1 MRIGKRL
8 LALACA
14 AATGAATLTG
24 CGLNSSFAL
33 PLDILPGTLPAHALD
48 GVKLVVG
55 SKDFTEEIILG
66 HIAEFA
72 LAASGADIEDLN
84 NIQGS
89 NSARNALVNGDVDL
103 YYDYTGTGWINY
115 LGNDKPIA
123 DQQKQYEAMRD
134 ADAKNGLVWLPYS
147 PLNDTYA
154 FAMSPQ
160 VAAKLKIKTVSQM
173 ADLIKKDPSKGVFCL
188 ETEFASRNDG
198 FPGVKK
204 AYGFDVPAANVKNFG
219 TGAVYAATAS
229 GSCNFGEVFT
239 TDGRIRALHLTVL
252 DDDKKF
258 FPQYNVAPV
267 VRKPVLDAHP
277 AIATVFDPDRAEADQ
292 RRDDRP
298 GRTRRRRRRR
308 PGDRGARLAGE
319 GRIYQA
325 SQVDRGRA
333 FVIGVPVTKAR
344 HDPAG
349 K

>member
-1 MRIGKRL
+1 MRKRL

-14 AATGAATLTG
+14 VAAGAATLTG

-33 PLDILPGTLPAHALD
+33 PLDIEPGTLPAHALD
-48 GVKLVVG
+48 GVHLVVG

-72 LAASGADIEDLN
+72 LAASGADIEDLT

-134 ADAKNGLVWLPYS
+134 ADAKNGMVWLQYS

-154 FAMSPQ
+154 FAMNPQ
-160 VAAKLKIKTVSQM
+160 VTKKLKIKSISDM
-173 ADLIKKDPSKGVFCL
+173 AAKIKQDPSIGTFCL

-204 AYGFDVPAANVKNFG
+204 AYGFDVPASNVKNFG

-239 TDGRIRALHLTVL
+239 TDGRIRALNLTVL
-252 DDDKKF
+252 DDDKHF

-267 VRKPVLDAHP
+267 VRKEVLDAHP
-277 AIATVFDPDRAEADQ
+277 AIAQVFNMIAPKLNNAMMIDLAAKVDVEGAD
-292 RRDDRP
+292 
-298 GRTRRRRRRR
+298 
-308 PGDRGARLAGE
+308 
-319 GRIYQA
+319 
-325 SQVDRGRA
+325 
-333 FVIGVPVTKAR
+333 PVTVAR
-344 HDPAG
+344 DWLVEEGFIKLP

>member
-1 MRIGKRL
+1 MRIRTKVV
-8 LALACA
+8 ALACA
-14 AATGAATLTG
+14 VVTGASTLTG

-33 PLDILPGTLPAHALD
+33 PLDIEPGTLPAHALD
-48 GVKLVVG
+48 GVHLVVG

-72 LAASGADIEDLN
+72 LAASGADIEDLT

-89 NSARNALVNGDVDL
+89 NSARNALTNGDVDL

-115 LGNDKPIA
+115 LGNTENIP

-134 ADAKNGLVWLPYS
+134 ADAKNGLVWLDYS

-154 FAMSPQ
+154 FAMNSQ
-160 VAAKLKIKTVSQM
+160 VAAKLKITTISDMVEKINQ
-173 ADLIKKDPSKGVFCL
+173 DPGVGTFCL

-198 FPGVKK
+198 FPGVQK
-204 AYGFDVPAANVKNFG
+204 AYDFKVPSSNVKNFG

-239 TDGRIRALHLTVL
+239 TDGRIKALNLTVL
-252 DDDKKF
+252 DDDKHF

-277 AIATVFDPDRAEADQ
+277 AIAEVFNRIAPKLTNAMMLDLAADV
-292 RRDDRP
+292 DVN
-298 GRTRRRRRRR
+298 
-308 PGDRGARLAGE
+308 GA
-319 GRIYQA
+319 
-325 SQVDRGRA
+325 D
-333 FVIGVPVTKAR
+333 PVTVAR
-344 HDPAG
+344 DWLVKEGFVKLP